1 MFIGDCYGSCNSQ
14 DYLKLGMSFEAA
26 TIQENSRRRTVIF
39 SGKYQEAKFMGE
51 IINFI
56 ACNRGKIKRW
66 CERIIFIF
74 QMCWSSIANYVTQ
87 TQFGC
92 NKTKGNKVVMWYL
105 CIILVYVNK
114 VIHDASLL
122 LFPRV
127 KLSTIV
133 SHFSVPFPT
142 LWDLFQS
149 NLILWMINFHLSL
162 QALIHS
168 YFQIRKFRFV
178 LHTRVLQCM
187 FCCLVSLNMLG
198 SSLM

>member
-26 TIQENSRRRTVIF
+26 TIQENSRRRTMIF

-56 ACNRGKIKRW
+56 ACNRGKIKWW
-66 CERIIFIF
+66 CWRRIYLF

-87 TQFGC
+87 TLFGC
-92 NKTKGNKVVMWYL
+92 NKTKGNKIVMWYF
-105 CIILVYVNK
+105 CIVLVYVNK
-114 VIHDASLL
+114 VIYDAFLS

-142 LWDLFQS
+142 HSDLFLS

-162 QALIHS
+162 QALMYS

-178 LHTRVLQCM
+178 LHTRVLKCM
-187 FCCLVSLNMLG
+187 FYGWVSLHMLG

>member
-1 MFIGDCYGSCNSQ
+1 MIVGDGSCNSQ
-14 DYLKLGMSFEAA
+14 DCLKLWTSFEAA
-26 TIQENSRRRTVIF
+26 TIQENSRRKIMIF
-39 SGKYQEAKFMGE
+39 SRKYQEAKFMGE

-142 LWDLFQS
+142 LWNLFQS

-162 QALIHS
+162 QAPMYS
-168 YFQIRKFRFV
+168 YFQIRKSRFV
-178 LHTRVLQCM
+178 LHTRVLKCV
-187 FCCLVSLNMLG
+187 FYCWVSLHMLG
-198 SSLM
+198 SRVM

>member
-1 MFIGDCYGSCNSQ
+1 M
-14 DYLKLGMSFEAA
+14 
-26 TIQENSRRRTVIF
+26 T
-39 SGKYQEAKFMGE
+39 
-51 IINFI
+51 
-56 ACNRGKIKRW
+56 
-66 CERIIFIF
+66 ERIIFIF

-92 NKTKGNKVVMWYL
+92 NKTKGNKIVMLYL
-105 CIILVYVNK
+105 CIVLMCINK
-114 VIHDASLL
+114 VIHDASLS

-168 YFQIRKFRFV
+168 YFQIRKSRFV
-178 LHTRVLQCM
+178 LHTRVLKCV
-187 FCCLVSLNMLG
+187 FYCWVSLHMLG
-198 SSLM
+198 SRVM